1 MIIGPLYEQAVQLTP
16 RAARIAALLLVDD
29 ETVPANL
36 RQSLCIALS
45 HSGMPEGKAPALW
58 AHDDPDA
65 VAAQRFVAACVEVAR
80 RLPGDRKE

>member
-29 ETVPANL
+29 ETVPADL
-36 RQSLCIALS
+36 RRLLCTALS
-45 HSGMPEGKAPALW
+45 HSGVPEGKAPVLW

-65 VAAQRFVAACVEVAR
+65 VAARRFVAACLEVAA
-80 RLPGDRKE
+80 RLPGSRKG